1 MYFDPQCGHC
11 AKLQPELEELA
22 AVAFDD
28 HKLHPRGNLGMLQL
42 DVTSNDPND
51 GEWEMPSGVP
61 VVHLYPAICSPQKAK
76 QNGCPPRNATDFV
89 AYQGGPQK
97 PDIIAFV
104 EEHAMYSP
112 VWSAAAARSAWLE
125 VQSG

>member
-1 MYFDPQCGHC
+1 MTNSQEY
-11 AKLQPELEELA
+11 AKGTNPNNSDTDGDGKSDATDQFP
-22 AVAFDD
+22 
-28 HKLHPRGNLGMLQL
+28 
-42 DVTSNDPND
+42 NDPND

-104 EEHAMYSP
+104 EEHAMYTP
-112 VWSAAAARSAWLE
+112 VWSAAAARSEL
-125 VQSG
+125 